1 MLNILNKLSETSKRT
16 EKEQILK
23 SLNAQE
29 TSLFKRL
36 AYLTYDPS
44 VDYYIKEFDTV
55 TDHLSCVTLESA
67 LHDLEHLIASRTFTG
82 NKAKQWVE
90 QQYKMLS
97 KDDAEVFKRVIKRDL
112 RIGMNSKSINKLFPD
127 TIYEHPYMRCSS
139 FNEKNLK
146 NISYPC
152 YSQTKMDGLYCD
164 VIVHADKVDYRSRNG
179 SYLQFN
185 HEEIDK
191 LLIEH
196 CPNTV
201 LMGEAIAVDEHG
213 KIMNRQKSNGYL
225 NSNEIDPDRIV
236 FYCWDIV
243 SLDDF
248 NKKKCNIPYSN
259 RLTMLDELLVD
270 LRDKT
275 KHKFKLVDSV
285 LCNNE
290 QDIIEHFRKNR
301 LLGEE
306 GTVIKDKA
314 GLWEP
319 GTSKH
324 QVKVKV
330 IFECEMKAVGYKE
343 GTGKNEGRLGAITF
357 QSLDGGVE
365 VSVGAGYKDSEREA
379 WWDQIDEWISTGR
392 VATIKA
398 NDVVTSESNPDKM
411 SLFLPR
417 FVEWRT
423 DKSTADTK
431 DEIIEQV
438 KSFTDALQ
446 MIGG

>member
-1 MLNILNKLSETSKRT
+1 MLNILDKLSGTSKRT

-23 SLNAQE
+23 SLNPQE
-29 TSLFKRL
+29 TSMFKRL

-44 VDYYIKEFDTV
+44 VDYYIKEFETA
-55 TDHLSCVTLESA
+55 TDHLGCVTLESA
-67 LHDLEHLIASRTFTG
+67 LYDLEQIIASRVFTG
-82 NKAKQWVE
+82 NMAKQWVE
-90 QQYKMLS
+90 QQYEMLS

-112 RIGMNSKSINKLFPD
+112 RIGMNSKSINKLFPE

-164 VIVHADKVDYRSRNG
+164 VIVHDDKVEYRSRNG

-185 HEEIDK
+185 HEETDK

-196 CPNTV
+196 YPNTV

-236 FYCWDIV
+236 FYFWDVV

-248 NKKKCNIPYSN
+248 NKKQCNIPYSD
-259 RLTMLDELLVD
+259 RLATLDGLLID
-270 LRDKT
+270 LHDET

-285 LCNNE
+285 LCDDE
-290 QDIIEHFRKNR
+290 QDIIEHFRENR
-301 LLGEE
+301 LFGEE

-314 GLWEP
+314 GLWKP

-357 QSLDGGVE
+357 QSLDGDVE
-365 VSVGAGYKDSEREA
+365 VSVGAGYKDSERED
-379 WWDQIDEWISTGR
+379 WWDQIDEWISIGR

-431 DEIIEQV
+431 DKIIEQV

-446 MIGG
+446 MIGE